1 MMFVHMLPILLDS
14 GSEDS
19 VAPMGIEM
27 SPHREAQQSKPCW
40 PRTVAMRRGI
50 VPVPR
55 GLYCGMNARW
65 HELRAGSHTVDR
77 LFLFDIFPIRSA
89 GNIDPDLWMPW
100 FGPAPKRTG
109 AIGTERIPDECSVQ
123 AEGKPA
129 RQRGG
134 QQSHVR
140 SPNGS
145 KFGGLVLCY
154 NCAICR
160 PAARI
165 SLQAAEG
172 GVFLWSA
179 RFGADS
185 RPPLG
190 AVQSPCWL
198 HPGERRRW
206 GGMGITRCALQ
217 GKARQGLVGVLSWK
231 EGGAAT
237 TRPYSHIDITPTHN
251 VRGSGHPPDKIIETP
266 NP

>member
-145 KFGGLVLCY
+145 RFGGLVLCY
-154 NCAICR
+154 KLCHMPACCADQR
-160 PAARI
+160 
-165 SLQAAEG
+165 SG
-172 GVFLWSA
+172 G
-179 RFGADS
+179 
-185 RPPLG
+185 
-190 AVQSPCWL
+190 
-198 HPGERRRW
+198 RRRRVSMDRQIW
-206 GGMGITRCALQ
+206 RGQSAAVGRRSVALLAATMRPSPVGWDGITRCAL
-217 GKARQGLVGVLSWK
+217 
-231 EGGAAT
+231 
-237 TRPYSHIDITPTHN
+237 
-251 VRGSGHPPDKIIETP
+251 
-266 NP
+266 